1 MVASSGD
8 NIARTFFPPVSSI
21 FLDTGREA
29 VYRLSSSTATI
40 RRSDGSGSGKCSS
53 VWVLSCCGGCG
64 AGVVVT
70 AVGGGDTCGCS
81 TSTAVFGVFVEYHT
95 APPKTTVEAAR
106 PIARLL
112 IFIGGRDEPGID
124 PFDDDDCIEGS
135 G

>member
-1 MVASSGD
+1 M
-8 NIARTFFPPVSSI
+8 SSI

-29 VYRLSSSTATI
+29 VYKLSSSTATI
-40 RRSDGSGSGKCSS
+40 RRSDGSGGGECSFVRTFS
-53 VWVLSCCGGCG
+53 GCG
-64 AGVVVT
+64 AGAVEGAT

-81 TSTAVFGVFVEYHT
+81 NSTAVFGAFVEYHT
-95 APPKTTVEAAR
+95 APPRTTVEAAR

-112 IFIGGRDEPGID
+112 IFIGGRGEPGID

>member
-1 MVASSGD
+1 
-8 NIARTFFPPVSSI
+8 VSSI

-29 VYRLSSSTATI
+29 VYKISSSTATI
-40 RRSDGSGSGKCSS
+40 RRSDGSGGGRCSF
-53 VWVLSCCGGCG
+53 VWILSGCG
-64 AGVVVT
+64 TCSVVVGEST
-70 AVGGGDTCGCS
+70 AAGGGDTCACS

-112 IFIGGRDEPGID
+112 IFIGGRGEPGID